1 MVKGAAGAGLRVS
14 IVGRF
19 DVSIVRRFDA
29 EAALRLPE
37 VLFLLWGV
45 VSRFLEALDGVAAAG
60 ILATSRWGVAMRAR
74 SVSTAKL

>member
-1 MVKGAAGAGLRVS
+1 
-14 IVGRF
+14 
-19 DVSIVRRFDA
+19 
-29 EAALRLPE
+29 LRLPE